1 MRSAEHSG
9 RSDGFRVRVTLARS
23 GRSDW
28 VGGPR
33 REGPKNPEEEGSVCE
48 LYLQCGADSA
58 AGRALVDLLEQVPPT
73 PLPTSPAPPRPAPHR
88 PSPGLF
94 QHRCTC
100 TSGEASRQGAALSNA
115 RHPGRPTDEFI

>member
-9 RSDGFRVRVTLARS
+9 RSDGFRVRVSLARS

-73 PLPTSPAPPRPAPHR
+73 PLPTSPAPPRPSPFLPR
-88 PSPGLF
+88 PVPAQVHLHEWGSL
-94 QHRCTC
+94 
-100 TSGEASRQGAALSNA
+100 TSGSRSVKCA
-115 RHPGRPTDEFI
+115 PPWTTDR